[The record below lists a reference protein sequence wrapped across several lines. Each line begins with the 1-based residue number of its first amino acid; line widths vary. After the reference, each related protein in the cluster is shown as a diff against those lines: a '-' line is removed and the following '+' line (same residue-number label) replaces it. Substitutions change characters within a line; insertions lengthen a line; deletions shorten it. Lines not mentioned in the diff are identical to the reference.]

1 MLQPCCINNSSSL
14 KPLHVE
20 LQRPPEPDTHAFW
33 LVYTGVYNRFHRCPW
48 NFTCIDFFAGHATYE
63 RLMDRNQ
70 YYRLKWSIRHRL
82 DIPYSSKHLLRL
94 YLELFFGVCLH
105 LLRGYLIIWS
115 TRICLAFVGPLVVG
129 IRVTLST
136 LSKRYR
142 CHWVRVIGADHPQW
156 GPWSIPRSII
166 PQGHCH
172 QDQRQSEAD
181 IEKPQVRAVGQRGGR
196 IGKLW
201 TTQPSN
207 NCDSLYHILS
217 YCIISCHVMYIS
229 SDRSFD
235 FMYKHVDILQPNWE
249 MCPAHELIF
258 F

>member
-14 KPLHVE
+14 KPLHIE
-20 LQRPPEPDTHAFW
+20 LQRPPEPNTQQLSKTLWKSPGIPRKFIYKCWVSHVFW
-33 LVYTGVYNRFHRCPW
+33 LVYTGGYNRFHRCPW
-48 NFTCIDFFAGHATYE
+48 KFTCIDFFAGHATYE

-70 YYRLKWSIRHRL
+70 YYRLKWSIRHWL
-82 DIPYSSKHLLRL
+82 DIPYSFKHLLRL

-115 TRICLAFVGPLVVG
+115 TRICLALVGPLVVG

-136 LSKRYR
+136 LSKSYG
-142 CHWVRVIGADHPQW
+142 CHWLRVIPADHPQS

-181 IEKPQVRAVGQRGGR
+181 IEKPQVRAVGQRG
-196 IGKLW
+196 
-201 TTQPSN
+201 
-207 NCDSLYHILS
+207 
-217 YCIISCHVMYIS
+217 VA
-229 SDRSFD
+229 
-235 FMYKHVDILQPNWE
+235 WE
-249 MCPAHELIF
+249 TGDHPTIQ
-258 F
+258 